1 MLADMKYDKGSQEL
15 VATGCS
21 KLQNELSNLFPEE
34 LHN

>member
-21 KLQNELSNLFPEE
+21 KLQYKYSVIIS
-34 LHN
+34 